1 LFEGRYSLALG
12 PEGTVMLPPR
22 VRKEMHSLWG
32 ECPHLLCFGAQ
43 FLYLC
48 REEQAEELLSRVD
61 RQLCAAF
68 ADLRVVSAYLLRMQD
83 SVAQL
88 RPGPNGA
95 FDLPRRLMARL
106 GAPRGGLL
114 ALLGVHDHLEIWNA
128 EHLRTQSAWLERQVQ
143 AKSPSRTAPA
153 PPPEDTP
160 ICLQGGETPCSLL
173 KDGLPV
179 PRRCGPCVHL
189 RLA

>member
-1 LFEGRYSLALG
+1 MFEGRYSVALG

-32 ECPHLLCFGAQ
+32 ESPRLLCFGAQ

-48 REEQAEELLSRVD
+48 REEQAEALLARVD

-68 ADLRVVSAYLLRMQD
+68 AGDLQIVNGYLLRMQD

-88 RPGPNGA
+88 QPGRGGA
-95 FDLPRRLMARL
+95 FDLPRRLMERL
-106 GAPRGGLL
+106 DAPRGGLL
-114 ALLGVHDHLEIWNA
+114 ALLGVGDHLEIWNA
-128 EHLRTQSAWLERQVQ
+128 DRLRTQSAWLEKQVQ
-143 AKSPSRTAPA
+143 AKVPLRTV
-153 PPPEDTP
+153 PEDTA
-160 ICLQGGETPCSLL
+160 ICLQGSENPCSLL
-173 KDGLPV
+173 KGGLPV
-179 PRRCGPCVHL
+179 PKRCGPCVYL

>member
-1 LFEGRYSLALG
+1 MFEGRYSLALG

-32 ECPHLLCFGAQ
+32 ERPRLLCFGAQ

-48 REEQAEELLSRVD
+48 REEQAEELLARVD

-68 ADLRVVSAYLLRMQD
+68 GDQMHIVNGYLGRMSD

-88 RPGPNGA
+88 RPNPNGS
-95 FDLPRRLMARL
+95 FDLPRRLMERL
-106 GAPRGGLL
+106 DAPRGGLL

-128 EHLRTQSAWLERQVQ
+128 GRLETQTAWLEKQLK
-143 AKSPSRTAPA
+143 AKAPHRA
-153 PPPEDTP
+153 SPEDSP
-160 ICLQGGETPCSLL
+160 ICLQGGDNPCSLL

-179 PRRCGPCVHL
+179 PRRCGPCVYL